1 MSKRKWIALI
11 IAVLMFLLPSSSAAA
26 STTEAPTFTDV
37 PLGHWAYSS
46 VESVYAKG
54 LMSGIGGGKF
64 EPDSLVTEAEMAQTL
79 YNVYE
84 GRIPDNV
91 VMVPLSFNDVAD
103 DAWYRDAV
111 HWAARTGFANWGS
124 RPGNTVFGET
134 GTIFTF
140 GPTGTS
146 SGRMMAVIY
155 LGRLADAMNAKLPEI
170 IEPITFPD
178 ARAIT

>member
-1 MSKRKWIALI
+1 MSKRKWIALT

-26 STTEAPTFTDV
+26 STTETPTFTDV
-37 PLGHWAYSS
+37 PVGHWAYSS

-54 LMSGIGGGKF
+54 LMSGVGGGKF

-111 HWAARTGFANWGS
+111 HWAARTGLANWGS
-124 RPGNTVFGET
+124 RPGNPVFGET
-134 GTIFTF
+134 GTIYYIA
-140 GPTGTS
+140 PLRTS
-146 SGRMMAVIY
+146 WGRLIAVTS
-155 LGRLADAMNAKLPEI
+155 LGRLVDAL
-170 IEPITFPD
+170 
-178 ARAIT
+178 